1 MTLPPTIHFILYNKF
16 HDQFHES
23 RKLWPAFINEN
34 NFGIQCLWSSGGNIE
49 YKVIDEKQWL
59 LVKMKYSL

>member
-1 MTLPPTIHFILYNKF
+1 MTLPPTIHYILYNKF
-16 HDQFHES
+16 HDQFYES
-23 RKLWPAFINEN
+23 RKLWPAFINGKN
-34 NFGIQCLWSSGGNIE
+34 LGIQCLCSLSGNVE

>member
-1 MTLPPTIHFILYNKF
+1 MTLPPNIHFILYNKF
-16 HDQFHES
+16 HDQFYES

-34 NFGIQCLWSSGGNIE
+34 NFGIQCLWSPIGNVE

>member
-1 MTLPPTIHFILYNKF
+1 
-16 HDQFHES
+16 
-23 RKLWPAFINEN
+23 LWPAFINGN
-34 NFGIQCLWSSGGNIE
+34 NFGIQCLWSPIGNVE

>member
-1 MTLPPTIHFILYNKF
+1 MTLPPNIHFILYNKF
-16 HDQFHES
+16 HDQFYES
-23 RKLWPAFINEN
+23 RKLWPEFINGN
-34 NFGIQCLWSSGGNIE
+34 NFGIQCLWSSIGNVE

>member
-1 MTLPPTIHFILYNKF
+1 MTLPPNIHFILYNKF
-16 HDQFHES
+16 HDQFYES
-23 RKLWPAFINEN
+23 RKLWPAFINGKKL
-34 NFGIQCLWSSGGNIE
+34 GIQCLCSQSGNVE